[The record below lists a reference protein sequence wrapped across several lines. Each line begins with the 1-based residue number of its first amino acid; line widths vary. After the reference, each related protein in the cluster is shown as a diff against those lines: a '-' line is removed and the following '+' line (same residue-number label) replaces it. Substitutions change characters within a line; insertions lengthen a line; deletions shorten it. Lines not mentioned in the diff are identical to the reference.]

1 MPSTPRTSTW
11 RMADRLVGGQL
22 ASLISEC
29 RETGLSWDDTS
40 HRLVTHGVTV
50 TPETLRRWAR
60 QLGLEAA

>member
-1 MPSTPRTSTW
+1 
-11 RMADRLVGGQL
+11 MADRLVGGQL